1 MQSTKIDRYVKIGVV
16 TQELAQ
22 AIPEAVK
29 IFKNEKGDE
38 TQLLKGDAIIP
49 YLIGAIQEQQKQI
62 ADLQAQINLLKT

>member
-1 MQSTKIDRYVKIGVV
+1 LQSTKIDRYVKIGVV